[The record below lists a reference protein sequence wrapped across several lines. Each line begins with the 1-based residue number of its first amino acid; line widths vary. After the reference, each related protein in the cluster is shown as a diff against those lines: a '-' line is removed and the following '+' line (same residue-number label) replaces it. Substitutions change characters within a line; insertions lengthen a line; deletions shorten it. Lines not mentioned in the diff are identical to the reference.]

1 MSVEGDDDIQN
12 TARAAEMSVTIGRE
26 SDRVLQPRFFYHLRL
41 IHSHLIL
48 SISVDSLRL
57 WKICRMS

>member
-1 MSVEGDDDIQN
+1 MVEMSVEGDDAIQN

-48 SISVDSLRL
+48 
-57 WKICRMS
+57 

>member
-1 MSVEGDDDIQN
+1 MSVEGDDAIQN

-41 IHSHLIL
+41 IHSQLIL
-48 SISVDSLRL
+48 
-57 WKICRMS
+57 